1 METYFDSLKVR
12 AAESKI
18 AYPTRHDWD
27 SFFKNSMDPLDELK
41 PGERP
46 DTIHVSEVPCRWFID
61 KKIKNDVDMPNVNVI
76 REVFSI
82 FGEIRQIDVP
92 MLLLDSSF
100 YKRTQIP
107 DPTGSPSHTFEMFI
121 QYVDYISFVKA
132 MDTFRGMKLLFADPE
147 GREQSYTANFKV
159 DFDRTRHLSDKE
171 IKKREID
178 KLKNIEMEKIKNAQL
193 VKETEKEAKAR
204 EILKYYFYLTANHVF
219 ILFNQFHLNSIFFI

>member
-1 METYFDSLKVR
+1 
-12 AAESKI
+12 
-18 AYPTRHDWD
+18 
-27 SFFKNSMDPLDELK
+27 
-41 PGERP
+41 
-46 DTIHVSEVPCRWFID
+46 
-61 KKIKNDVDMPNVNVI
+61 MPNVNVI

-100 YKRTQIP
+100 YRRTMVN
-107 DPTGSPSHTFEMFI
+107 DPSGSPTHTFEMYI

-132 MDTFRGMKLLFADPE
+132 MDTFRGMKLLYVSPE
-147 GREQSYTANFKV
+147 MNREQAYTANIKV
-159 DFDRTRHLSDKE
+159 DFDRTRHLSDQE

-204 EILKYYFYLTANHVF
+204 EIMK
-219 ILFNQFHLNSIFFI
+219 